1 MFSILVRLGLLAG
14 FVAMAR
20 RILARDAPPPPRLA
34 PPSGAKGKPRET
46 PARRVA

>member
-20 RILARDAPPPPRLA
+20 RILARDTPPPRLA